1 MSAAVTLSLAQQP
14 EHALVADCIA
24 ADRFASLGAKQIA
37 ELPVVHGGRRAT
49 LGDFF
54 KVRGER
60 SSTLRIEGE
69 LARVEGIGTAMA
81 GGEIVIAGGAGW
93 DVGVQMA
100 GGSRG
105 LVVVTGDV
113 ERGAGTG
120 MIAGTVVVFGKAA
133 AGAGRFLKRGSLVA
147 LGAIERP
154 ASFRY
159 ACTYRPPH
167 IPVLLRYLR
176 ARYGLAVAERQITGR
191 YARYSGD
198 LAELGR
204 GEILQWVAP

>member
-14 EHALVADCIA
+14 EHVLVADCIA
-24 ADRFASLGAKQIA
+24 ADRFASLDATQIA
-37 ELPVVHGGRRAT
+37 ELPVLYGGRRAT

-60 SSTLRIEGE
+60 STTLRIEGE

-81 GGEIVIAGGAGW
+81 GGEIVIAGGAGP
-93 DVGVQMA
+93 
-100 GGSRG
+100 
-105 LVVVTGDV
+105 
-113 ERGAGTG
+113 G